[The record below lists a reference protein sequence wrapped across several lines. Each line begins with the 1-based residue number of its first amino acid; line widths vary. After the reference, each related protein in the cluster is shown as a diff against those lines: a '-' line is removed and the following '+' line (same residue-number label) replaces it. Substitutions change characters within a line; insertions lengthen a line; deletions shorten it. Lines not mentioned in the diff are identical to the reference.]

1 MRRSRTP
8 LQIRAIVTTS
18 FALGAALGCS
28 PRNIEIGRMREA
40 GDLGGSQGS
49 AGAGGDNGGG
59 GSGGSGGNGTGGN
72 GIGGAGIGGGSGG
85 SDVGSPERG
94 RVVLHLATRH
104 AQHEQPCQLRSVDE
118 VQCQAG
124 RKLAGSRHR
133 AAAQP
138 TGDPALH
145 AGWQLGWNGG

>member
-8 LQIRAIVTTS
+8 LQIRAVVTTG

-49 AGAGGDNGGG
+49 AGAGGDNG
-59 GSGGSGGNGTGGN
+59 
-72 GIGGAGIGGGSGG
+72 GGGSGG